1 MTVGGKIGAK
11 HLALFQATRKSV
23 EDAPEILVAE
33 DARRTR
39 PKSSYAGSN
48 AASRIKSRGSAQAG
62 S

>member
-11 HLALFQATRKSV
+11 HLALFEATRKSV
-23 EDAPEILVAE
+23 EDAPEILMAG
-33 DARRTR
+33 DGRKSR

-48 AASRIKSRGSAQAG
+48 AASRIKSRGPAQAG